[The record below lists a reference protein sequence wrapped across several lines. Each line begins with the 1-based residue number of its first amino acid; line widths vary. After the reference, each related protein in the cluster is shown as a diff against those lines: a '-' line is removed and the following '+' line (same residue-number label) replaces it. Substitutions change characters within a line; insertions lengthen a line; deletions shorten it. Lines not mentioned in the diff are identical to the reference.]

1 MINNKITVLIV
12 DDSIF
17 FRTALEKILA
27 EDANIQVIGSAR
39 NAYEAEKKIKQL
51 SPDVVSLDIEM
62 PGLSGTEF
70 VKKIMPVR
78 PTPIILVSSLNI
90 TVFEALES
98 GAVDFVKKP
107 NIQNNTDLH
116 HFYKELSN
124 KIHIASHAKVKKS
137 VLSSN
142 SQPPCLKLSHVVSD
156 KRIVAIGASTGGTE
170 ATLEVLKRLPDDMP
184 GILITQ
190 HMPPNFTKMY
200 AQRLNKICKMT
211 ITEAENGERV
221 QKGHAYIAPGDKH
234 MTLEKDSAGYYI
246 KCAAGEKVSGHC
258 PSVDILFK
266 SVAEKCGENAIGV
279 IMTGMGKDGAEGL
292 LRMKQTGAYTIGQNK
307 ESCVVYGMP
316 MVAFNIGA
324 VMEQASCQNIAGII
338 INHLNR

>member
-1 MINNKITVLIV
+1 MTNNKITVIIV

-27 EDANIQVIGSAR
+27 EDSNIRIIGSAR

-51 SPDVVSLDIEM
+51 SPDVVTLDVEM

-70 VKKIMPVR
+70 VKKIMPVH

-107 NIQNNTDLH
+107 NVQNENDLH
-116 HFYKELSN
+116 HFYRELSN
-124 KIHIASHAKVKKS
+124 KIHIASYAKVKRTA
-137 VLSSN
+137 SS
-142 SQPPCLKLSHVVSD
+142 SIPQTALLKLSHSVSD
-156 KRIVAIGASTGGTE
+156 KRIIAIGASTGGTE
-170 ATLEVLKRLPDDMP
+170 ATLEILKRLPSDMP

-200 AQRLNKICKMT
+200 AQRLDKICSMT
-211 ITEAENGERV
+211 ITEAENGDRV
-221 QKGHAYIAPGDKH
+221 EKGHVYIAPGDKH
-234 MTLEKDSAGYYI
+234 MTLQKDTMGYYI

-266 SVAEKCGENAIGV
+266 SVAEKAADNAIGV

-292 LRMKQTGAYTIGQNK
+292 LRMKQKGAYTIGQDK

-324 VMEQASCQNIAGII
+324 VIEQTSCQNIAGLI